1 MLVKTTPTSTW
12 TSYSYNDNS
21 WDDYNGNDYVYK
33 EGTVYVRQKFTGL
46 SNMAAY
52 ELTFYQQ
59 YGLIIYIN
67 GNEIYRNNMPEGSV
81 TANTPCNGHYE
92 FLYHHSVIRNGL
104 EIEGDECVVAMEY
117 HYEDNT
123 SSHTFRIGGF
133 LSPYA
138 ADVGE
143 DCYQSYETFSVTS
156 SSSKEESDANSPSK
170 IFDLDPSTSWI
181 EDTTSKWVQITWS
194 RWIPQINGF
203 YINTY
208 GARNLHPTD
217 FTLLGGITE
226 YQTSLTTI
234 VAKKDVEYD
243 LSSQTTYFN
252 LVLNTQTYKKIRMQI
267 TKTGDSSLRFN
278 ELGLLTCRYSVP
290 DKLELTES
298 KVDAIAFTT
307 EVKIAPIYDGFT
319 SCSVSP
325 TLPSGL
331 SISSTT
337 CIISGRP
344 TVDSEEKTYTVT
356 STTPKQSSATFTLK
370 VDLCEKTIVEI
381 ERTYGSA
388 GYVYETHSLRSNKD
402 SSIVERVTQNSIQ
415 KASTTM
421 KTRYCVDAGLY
432 ELSVN
437 HITATA
443 WNSESYINI
452 NQVHG
457 TDTTTIVHWRYDLDS
472 GYASSVTIQL
482 GYAIPRSNEWYYT
495 FGDLPSGWNNGE
507 MPSGWQKAKK
517 GDFPPSTNQLQLY
530 KQKFTLTDD
539 PVGSGFEM
547 ELRYN
552 YGIIVHINGIEVF
565 RNHITD
571 EVITNTTVASTTY
584 PNLIYR
590 RISLPVIQAAQGDK
604 PQQTVIHKGDNV
616 VSILVVARSST
627 QTGSTFDA
635 SLRMFGRETVGR
647 VFDYSVSAT
656 DSSVTPNYLFDLT
669 SSTVYSSSSCSE
681 SRYVQ
686 IAFNDDRREWISK
699 YTFISAAEDKPAP
712 YTWLFQAMNDD
723 DDDWTTLD
731 TITSSSWWGNYQ
743 IKEMW
748 VLNNKPYNR
757 YRVTNIGA
765 ASSSDCSINLIQVG
779 LFSDSLTRPIP
790 EFDYIGS
797 TTGYISV
804 DFADLIPNSDYFS
817 HFTVTPDLPYFLS
830 LDYVTGIIRGSQAS
844 SLSATDYTITAQK
857 LDGTQVTK
865 VLTISVIS
873 CDKAMTTV
881 VIRTDSWPKEM
892 QWYLYEGSSATG
904 EPIVSVEGLEYQDRY
919 VYKYLCLEKGVYTAK
934 FQDTFGDGWNAPAG
948 YKIMVSGNTV
958 AFGGVPRSSEKPAFV
973 TRTFSTN
980 IMIPLNSP
988 EWRFLKQSPPA
999 NWNSPSFDH
1008 SVWNKITGGDAGKYE
1023 AKTNYFRHEF
1033 TIPSL
1038 TTYPVLNVAVSYG
1051 AGIIGYLNGNMV
1063 YRSNLPR
1070 DAAFE
1075 TSASNQRS
1083 STSAIE
1089 FSIPLQLKGGV
1100 QGKNILAFELHRT
1113 AEMSSSENNGFN
1125 AYAILASGDCAIV
1138 RNDVAKYEYT
1148 KPVGGAGSYLFDTST
1163 YNYISWDWTPETYFS
1178 WEYENLEGM
1187 LFNQYRF
1194 YADGNAGALS
1204 WTMTSMKEDDEIYKL
1219 FDTVKDT
1226 TIPDRSRSEYKVPNG
1241 IIGYNKFKVNF
1252 NSVANPSGFT
1262 IDEIEFAYCPYSA
1275 SSTCPGVDEYPMTG
1289 EGEISVSICPDFY
1302 EGYSYRECHNGR
1314 LGEVKLDKCSKLP
1327 PTKVEFNEPMFI
1339 IYVGIPVTTI
1349 VPKVF
1354 GLVDDYQIMPPLP
1367 EGLTFDRVKGTVGGA
1382 ALNTTSTVETYTV
1395 TAYNEKG
1402 SASGTFQ
1409 LKIIEGYCEA
1419 EDEFPRTTVGTTYE
1433 YDCKEKG
1440 KDYYGTLKR
1449 TCKVGA
1455 EGPEWSKVSGMC
1467 LTKGSFTALS
1477 ILLVV
1482 VVIIVIL
1489 AIIKVIRDKSKAKA
1503 RSGVRGGKKSR
1514 NIMKSVPYAKI

>member
-1 MLVKTTPTSTW
+1 
-12 TSYSYNDNS
+12 
-21 WDDYNGNDYVYK
+21 
-33 EGTVYVRQKFTGL
+33 
-46 SNMAAY
+46 
-52 ELTFYQQ
+52 
-59 YGLIIYIN
+59 
-67 GNEIYRNNMPEGSV
+67 
-81 TANTPCNGHYE
+81 
-92 FLYHHSVIRNGL
+92 
-104 EIEGDECVVAMEY
+104 
-117 HYEDNT
+117 
-123 SSHTFRIGGF
+123 
-133 LSPYA
+133 
-138 ADVGE
+138 
-143 DCYQSYETFSVTS
+143 
-156 SSSKEESDANSPSK
+156 
-170 IFDLDPSTSWI
+170 
-181 EDTTSKWVQITWS
+181 
-194 RWIPQINGF
+194 
-203 YINTY
+203 
-208 GARNLHPTD
+208 
-217 FTLLGGITE
+217 
-226 YQTSLTTI
+226 
-234 VAKKDVEYD
+234 
-243 LSSQTTYFN
+243 
-252 LVLNTQTYKKIRMQI
+252 MQI

-748 VLNNKPYNR
+748 VLNNKAYNR
-757 YRVTNIGA
+757 YRVT
-765 ASSSDCSINLIQVG
+765 
-779 LFSDSLTRPIP
+779 
-790 EFDYIGS
+790 
-797 TTGYISV
+797 
-804 DFADLIPNSDYFS
+804 
-817 HFTVTPDLPYFLS
+817 
-830 LDYVTGIIRGSQAS
+830 
-844 SLSATDYTITAQK
+844 
-857 LDGTQVTK
+857 
-865 VLTISVIS
+865 
-873 CDKAMTTV
+873 
-881 VIRTDSWPKEM
+881 
-892 QWYLYEGSSATG
+892 
-904 EPIVSVEGLEYQDRY
+904 
-919 VYKYLCLEKGVYTAK
+919 
-934 FQDTFGDGWNAPAG
+934 
-948 YKIMVSGNTV
+948 
-958 AFGGVPRSSEKPAFV
+958 
-973 TRTFSTN
+973 
-980 IMIPLNSP
+980 
-988 EWRFLKQSPPA
+988 
-999 NWNSPSFDH
+999 
-1008 SVWNKITGGDAGKYE
+1008 
-1023 AKTNYFRHEF
+1023 
-1033 TIPSL
+1033 
-1038 TTYPVLNVAVSYG
+1038 
-1051 AGIIGYLNGNMV
+1051 
-1063 YRSNLPR
+1063 
-1070 DAAFE
+1070 
-1075 TSASNQRS
+1075 
-1083 STSAIE
+1083 
-1089 FSIPLQLKGGV
+1089 
-1100 QGKNILAFELHRT
+1100 
-1113 AEMSSSENNGFN
+1113 
-1125 AYAILASGDCAIV
+1125 
-1138 RNDVAKYEYT
+1138 
-1148 KPVGGAGSYLFDTST
+1148 
-1163 YNYISWDWTPETYFS
+1163 
-1178 WEYENLEGM
+1178 
-1187 LFNQYRF
+1187 
-1194 YADGNAGALS
+1194 
-1204 WTMTSMKEDDEIYKL
+1204 
-1219 FDTVKDT
+1219 
-1226 TIPDRSRSEYKVPNG
+1226 
-1241 IIGYNKFKVNF
+1241 
-1252 NSVANPSGFT
+1252 
-1262 IDEIEFAYCPYSA
+1262 
-1275 SSTCPGVDEYPMTG
+1275 
-1289 EGEISVSICPDFY
+1289 
-1302 EGYSYRECHNGR
+1302 
-1314 LGEVKLDKCSKLP
+1314 
-1327 PTKVEFNEPMFI
+1327 
-1339 IYVGIPVTTI
+1339 
-1349 VPKVF
+1349 
-1354 GLVDDYQIMPPLP
+1354 
-1367 EGLTFDRVKGTVGGA
+1367 
-1382 ALNTTSTVETYTV
+1382 
-1395 TAYNEKG
+1395 
-1402 SASGTFQ
+1402 
-1409 LKIIEGYCEA
+1409 
-1419 EDEFPRTTVGTTYE
+1419 
-1433 YDCKEKG
+1433 
-1440 KDYYGTLKR
+1440 
-1449 TCKVGA
+1449 
-1455 EGPEWSKVSGMC
+1455 
-1467 LTKGSFTALS
+1467 
-1477 ILLVV
+1477 
-1482 VVIIVIL
+1482 IIVGRRR
-1489 AIIKVIRDKSKAKA
+1489 A
-1503 RSGVRGGKKSR
+1503 
-1514 NIMKSVPYAKI
+1514 